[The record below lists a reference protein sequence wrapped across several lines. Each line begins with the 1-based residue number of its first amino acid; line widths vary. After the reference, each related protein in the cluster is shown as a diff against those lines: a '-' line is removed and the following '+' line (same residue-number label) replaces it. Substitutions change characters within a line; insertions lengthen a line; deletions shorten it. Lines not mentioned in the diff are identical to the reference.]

1 MVVADVDIHVLDR
14 GFDSPSAPQLDIT
27 GQVSLTGDVVL
38 SVIRLDGR
46 GTVLRTL
53 REFVLFEQ
61 QICRGTRSLL
71 PSRGR

>member
-1 MVVADVDIHVLDR
+1 
-14 GFDSPSAPQLDIT
+14 
-27 GQVSLTGDVVL
+27 
-38 SVIRLDGR
+38 
-46 GTVLRTL
+46 VLRTL